1 MQQKDSAKKE
11 SRMATQQS
19 LFRGREWFFLL
30 VMLLATRLAL
40 AQEPVVPPTRAN
52 DSLREA
58 TGTSLSMP
66 AKVVLDTISSQ
77 GERRNALGLDLLV
90 SNSGFGL
97 GAFYRRQ
104 YTDDIYAF
112 GTFSI
117 SEVKDDREV
126 EQYDY
131 FTGETFVPGKVN
143 RFLLLPLIFGVQN
156 RLFRE
161 DIADNFR
168 PYITAALGPTLV
180 YSAPYDREFF
190 NSLGHGQAHYTVG
203 GYVGFGAFFGLEP
216 SNLIGVSFRYYF
228 VPVKNQI
235 ESLEG
240 IYLKQF
246 GGFFITINIGT
257 MY

>member
-1 MQQKDSAKKE
+1 MMKE
-11 SRMATQQS
+11 SRMATRQN
-19 LFRGREWFFLL
+19 FFLRGTFVL
-30 VMLLATRLAL
+30 LFLATELPL
-40 AQEPVVPPTRAN
+40 AQEPVISPPYST
-52 DSLREA
+52 DSLFEQTRTPRSAAE
-58 TGTSLSMP
+58 
-66 AKVVLDTISSQ
+66 KIVVDTIPSP
-77 GERRNALGLDLLV
+77 GEKRNALGLDLLV

-104 YTDDIYAF
+104 YTDDLYGF
-112 GTFSI
+112 GAFSI

-126 EQYDY
+126 EQYDL

-161 DIADNFR
+161 DISDNFR
-168 PYITAALGPTLV
+168 PYVTAALGPTLV

-203 GYVGFGAFFGLEP
+203 GYVGFGAFFGLDP

-228 VPVKNQI
+228 VPLKNQI

-240 IYLKQF
+240 IYMKQF
-246 GGFFITINIGT
+246 GGFFITVNIGT
-257 MY
+257 VY

>member
-1 MQQKDSAKKE
+1 
-11 SRMATQQS
+11 MAIGQN
-19 LFRGREWFFLL
+19 LFLGRTLVLLLFTFLT
-30 VMLLATRLAL
+30 TRLAL
-40 AQEPVVPPTRAN
+40 AQEPVVSPTHST
-52 DSLREA
+52 DSLLEKSRAPRSTPEKM
-58 TGTSLSMP
+58 L
-66 AKVVLDTISSQ
+66 VDTIPSP

-104 YTDDIYAF
+104 YTDDLYGF
-112 GTFSI
+112 GAFSI

-126 EQYDY
+126 EQYDL

-161 DIADNFR
+161 DISDNFR
-168 PYITAALGPTLV
+168 PYVTAALGPTLV

-203 GYVGFGAFFGLEP
+203 GYVGFGAFFGLDP
-216 SNLIGVSFRYYF
+216 GNLIGVSFRYYF
-228 VPVKNQI
+228 VPLKNQI

-240 IYLKQF
+240 IYMKQF

-257 MY
+257 VY

>member
-1 MQQKDSAKKE
+1 MP
-11 SRMATQQS
+11 TQPIP
-19 LFRGREWFFLL
+19 FRGGKLVFLL
-30 VMLLATRLAL
+30 ITLLATKLAL
-40 AQEPVVPPTRAN
+40 AQEPVVPPTRSN
-52 DSLREA
+52 DSLHEV
-58 TGTSLSMP
+58 TGTHRSMP
-66 AKVVLDTISSQ
+66 AKMVIDTIPSQ

-97 GAFYRRQ
+97 GGFYRRQ
-104 YTDDIYAF
+104 YTDDIYWF
-112 GTFSI
+112 GSFSV
-117 SEVKDDREV
+117 SEVKDDREI
-126 EQYDY
+126 EQYDI
-131 FTGETFVPGKVN
+131 FTGETIVPGKVN
-143 RFLLLPLIFGVQN
+143 RFLLLPLIFGVQD

-161 DIADNFR
+161 DITDNFR

-180 YSAPYDREFF
+180 YSAPYNREFF

-228 VPVKNQI
+228 VPLKNQI

-240 IYLKQF
+240 VYLKQF
-246 GGFFITINIGT
+246 GGFFITVNVGT

>member
-1 MQQKDSAKKE
+1 MQQKESVKKE
-11 SRMATQQS
+11 NWMVIQQIPS
-19 LFRGREWFFLL
+19 PGSKWVFFL
-30 VMLLATRLAL
+30 VTLLTAKLAL
-40 AQEPVVPPTRAN
+40 AQEPVVPPTHAG

-58 TGTSLSMP
+58 AGTARSIP
-66 AKVVLDTISSQ
+66 AKVVLDTIPSQ

-104 YTDDIYAF
+104 YTDDIYGF

-240 IYLKQF
+240 VYLKQF
-246 GGFFITINIGT
+246 GGFFITINVGT

>member
-1 MQQKDSAKKE
+1 MQRKDSAKKE
-11 SRMATQQS
+11 SQMATLQS
-19 LFRGREWFFLL
+19 LLRGRKWVFFL
-30 VMLLATRLAL
+30 VTLLAAKLAL
-40 AQEPVVPPTRAN
+40 AQEPAVPPPHAN
-52 DSLREA
+52 DSLSEPP
-58 TGTSLSMP
+58 GTLRSLP
-66 AKVVLDTISSQ
+66 AKMVIDTIPSQ

-104 YTDDIYAF
+104 YTDDLYWF
-112 GTFSI
+112 GTFSL
-117 SEVKDDREV
+117 SEVKDDREI

-131 FTGETFVPGKVN
+131 FTGETYVPGKVN

-161 DIADNFR
+161 DIVDNFR

-190 NSLGHGQAHYTVG
+190 NSLGHGQAHYTIG

-240 IYLKQF
+240 VYLKQF
-246 GGFFITINIGT
+246 GGFFITVNIGT

>member
-1 MQQKDSAKKE
+1 MTSQQNH
-11 SRMATQQS
+11 
-19 LFRGREWFFLL
+19 FRGRTPFFLL
-30 VMLLATRLAL
+30 VTFLATRLAL
-40 AQEPVVPPTRAN
+40 AQEPVVPTAHLN
-52 DSLREA
+52 DSLLDLTPTPRS
-58 TGTSLSMP
+58 TP
-66 AKVVLDTISSQ
+66 AKASVDTIGSPV
-77 GERRNALGLDLLV
+77 ERRNALGLDLLV

-104 YTDDIYAF
+104 YTDDLYGF

-117 SEVKDDREV
+117 SEAKDDREV

-131 FTGETFVPGKVN
+131 FTGQTFVPGKVN

-240 IYLKQF
+240 IYMKQF

>member
-1 MQQKDSAKKE
+1 MYSEQNI
-11 SRMATQQS
+11 
-19 LFRGREWFFLL
+19 LPGRLIFLL
-30 VMLLATRLAL
+30 SLIFLVSGRVL
-40 AQEPVVPPTRAN
+40 AQEPEAPTLHWNAQLGDLTRTSPLSTSADSIVV
-52 DSLREA
+52 
-58 TGTSLSMP
+58 MP
-66 AKVVLDTISSQ
+66 EK
-77 GERRNALGLDLLV
+77 RNALGLDLLL

-104 YTDDIYAF
+104 YTDDLYGF

-126 EQYDY
+126 EQYDII
-131 FTGETFVPGKVN
+131 TGETTVPGKVN
-143 RFLLLPLIFGVQN
+143 RFLLLPLIFGVQD

-161 DIADNFR
+161 DITDNFR
-168 PYITAALGPTLV
+168 PYVTAAVGPTLV

-203 GYVGFGAFFGLEP
+203 GYVGFGAYFGLDP
-216 SNLIGVSFRYYF
+216 SSLVGVSFRYYF
-228 VPVKNQI
+228 VPLKNQI

-240 IYLKQF
+240 LYMKQF
-246 GGFFITINIGT
+246 GGFFITINVGT